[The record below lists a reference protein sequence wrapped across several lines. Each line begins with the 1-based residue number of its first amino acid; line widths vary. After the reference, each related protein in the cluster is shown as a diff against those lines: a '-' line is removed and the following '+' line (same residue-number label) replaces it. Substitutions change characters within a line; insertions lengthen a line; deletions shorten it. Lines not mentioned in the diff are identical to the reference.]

1 MGFICHGNAVSSS
14 RCGRAVR
21 KVRPPTYFYILLF
34 DLTPV
39 PCHHLYSCRTHKNG
53 RGAQGYAH
61 GSTPL
66 TMAADISGRGN
77 SPWMWSQG
85 KKGTS
90 SRTQFFKSDLV
101 TPIPP
106 TYLYSCRTQEYG
118 HGRWLLAAV
127 ICGRGSAA
135 SSTGLLSNRKRLLEQ
150 LEKGTEQ
157 SEKVKSKQNDC
168 QSNWKK
174 ASSNR
179 KIALSNWKRLPMQ
192 SDTTG

>member
-1 MGFICHGNAVSSS
+1 MSTAAGSQGHWPRAWTLPAVAMRFIGRGNVVSAS

-39 PCHHLYSCRTHKNG
+39 PRHHLYSCRTHKNG

-61 GSTPL
+61 GSTPS

-106 TYLYSCRTQEYG
+106 PHTSTLA
-118 HGRWLLAAV
+118 GRRSTITDNGMTVNLLCIKHIV
-127 ICGRGSAA
+127 
-135 SSTGLLSNRKRLLEQ
+135 
-150 LEKGTEQ
+150 
-157 SEKVKSKQNDC
+157 KV
-168 QSNWKK
+168 
-174 ASSNR
+174 
-179 KIALSNWKRLPMQ
+179 
-192 SDTTG
+192 